1 MPAAR
6 PLPRPIPSPLIDPP
20 VRALI
25 LFCLGLG
32 VLLASG
38 CAGYRLGPTNGEL
51 AGVRS
56 LRILPFYNQTLKPG
70 LSDAVM
76 NSLRK
81 TLQRDG
87 TYRLET
93 HADEGDILLTGVIK
107 TYTRSDISYEAKD
120 VVSVLDYEIVVT
132 AQITARERSTGKVLL
147 DKPVRATT
155 TLRAGNDL
163 TSAERQALPVLAE
176 NLARKATELLVD
188 GSW

>member
-1 MPAAR
+1 MPAA
-6 PLPRPIPSPLIDPP
+6 PRPTPRRPIDPP
-20 VRALI
+20 VRATI
-25 LFCLGLG
+25 SFCLGLV
-32 VLLASG
+32 VLLVSG

-51 AGVRS
+51 AGARS
-56 LRILPFYNQTLKPG
+56 LRIMPFYNQTLVPG
-70 LSDAVM
+70 LSDSVM
-76 NSLRK
+76 NALRK

-93 HADEGDILLTGVIK
+93 HADEGDIILTGVIK
-107 TYTRSDISYEAKD
+107 TYTRSELSYGTKD
-120 VVSVLDYEIVVT
+120 VVTVLDYEIVAT
-132 AQITARERSTGKVLL
+132 AQITARERSTGKVLM

-163 TSAERQALPVLAE
+163 TSAERMAQPVLAE